1 MGVGLRV
8 WGGLRVLL
16 LLVVEKVEKASV
28 KALKGS
34 TFTSPA
40 AVGSSE
46 CV

>member
-1 MGVGLRV
+1 M
-8 WGGLRVLL
+8 LL
-16 LLVVEKVEKASV
+16 LLVVEKVEKASI

-40 AVGSSE
+40 AVGSSG